1 MKYLERYSIEGD
13 TPVIK
18 ILNSSN
24 GILSRSEHVIFW
36 LKQGG
41 PPSNPKYYLQI
52 DSEQVPWG
60 KGEKYSSEESEIE
73 PETISLQ
80 SFGAGWTFN
89 WQQKADK
96 VNYIKFKS
104 PFSVVRY
111 LFSVT
116 DCLLHNEP
124 ASCGIWQGWVKYEA
138 VAKASLNRAN

>member
-80 SFGAGWTFN
+80 SFRALWFIR
-89 WQQKADK
+89 
-96 VNYIKFKS
+96 VM
-104 PFSVVRY
+104 
-111 LFSVT
+111 

-124 ASCGIWQGWVKYEA
+124 ASCGIWQG
-138 VAKASLNRAN
+138 

>member
-1 MKYLERYSIEGD
+1 MNNLERLSVEGE
-13 TPVIK
+13 TPVIEMF
-18 ILNSSN
+18 NSSI

-36 LKQGG
+36 LNLGG

-80 SFGAGWTFN
+80 SFRALWFIR
-89 WQQKADK
+89 
-96 VNYIKFKS
+96 VM
-104 PFSVVRY
+104 
-111 LFSVT
+111 

-124 ASCGIWQGWVKYEA
+124 ASCGVWQG
-138 VAKASLNRAN
+138 